1 MGHLQT
7 EGARRRRR
15 RRREEGEML
24 RLIINSDSADESEAI
39 RKRPMGIRNCLA
51 FLSLELTA
59 TFSHPE
65 SAVEARIIMVIMT
78 SSLHIVNL
86 AWSLLTQGRRRRT

>member
-1 MGHLQT
+1 
-7 EGARRRRR
+7 
-15 RRREEGEML
+15 ML

-51 FLSLELTA
+51 FLSLEATA

-86 AWSLLTQGRRRRT
+86 AWSLLTQGEEEENVNGEWSARDTAQISS

>member
-1 MGHLQT
+1 
-7 EGARRRRR
+7 
-15 RRREEGEML
+15 ML

-86 AWSLLTQGRRRRT
+86 AWSLLTQGEEEENVNGEWSARDTAQISS